1 MKKSLAFLISI
12 FLFTISFAQREKVN
26 GVVIDK
32 QAQNIID
39 NVSKKITTDS
49 PLLINY
55 TMTIKTKDKKSETI
69 KGSLL
74 SNGDKFRLKAPAFED
89 YSDGINLWHYV
100 KETSEVELSVIEQSN
115 NLFNFPNLIKTYSK
129 DFRPKLIREEE
140 TNYVI
145 DLLPNKSTNVSKIRV
160 VSNKTTNRIKEM
172 TIYVREGNTYIINF
186 SSYKVNQQV
195 QAKDFIFP
203 QETYPQAEI
212 IDLR

>member
-1 MKKSLAFLISI
+1 MKKSLAFLLCIY
-12 FLFTISFAQREKVN
+12 LFTISFAQREIVN
-26 GVVIDK
+26 GVVVDK
-32 QAQNIID
+32 QAQNIIE
-39 NVSKKITTDS
+39 NVSKKISIDS

-55 TMTIKTKDKKSETI
+55 TMTIKTKDKKSETL

-74 SNGDKFRLKAPAFED
+74 SNGEKFRLKTPVFED
-89 YSDGINLWHYV
+89 YCDGTNLWHYV

-140 TNYVI
+140 TTYVI
-145 DLLPNKSTNVSKIRV
+145 DLLPKKSTNVSKIRV

-186 SSYKVNQQV
+186 TSYKVNQST
-195 QAKDFIFP
+195 QAKDFTFP
-203 QETYPQAEI
+203 QATYPQAEI